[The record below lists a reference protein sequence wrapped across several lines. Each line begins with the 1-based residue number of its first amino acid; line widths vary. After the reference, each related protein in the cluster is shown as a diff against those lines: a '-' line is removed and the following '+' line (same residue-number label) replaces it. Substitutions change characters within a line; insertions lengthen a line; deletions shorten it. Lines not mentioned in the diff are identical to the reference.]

1 MKPVSFFFL
10 LLHGCCLTI
19 AIDALSPPCLAQVT
33 ERERLR
39 QQQLTKQRAAEQERQ
54 QQLAKER
61 AAEQERLRQQQLAK
75 QRAAEQERQQQLAK
89 ERAAE
94 QERLRQQQLAKQR
107 AAEQERQ
114 QQLAK
119 ERASQQLSKP
129 LSTKAP
135 QVDGTKS
142 SFQQANGPVLRSY
155 TKNDALANLKL
166 WLNLNYCHSGMARD
180 YNQLQNAGAGNS
192 PTAWALQKF
201 YERTL
206 PGVVTRQIDQE
217 VKQYENKSIAEIDS
231 RTKQIQDKLGTTDP
245 IKAYRNSYCNLPR

>member
-39 QQQLTKQRAAEQERQ
+39 QQQLT
-54 QQLAKER
+54 
-61 AAEQERLRQQQLAK
+61 K